1 MNKQESLDRI
11 DRALTRHQRHHLE
24 ESKNSDCDFHKEIF
38 FPSPKV
44 ECDLKEG
51 ERVTAEISLSLVRN
65 GFRRGDIFVT
75 DQGDEFKLSEVVGWF
90 KK

>member
-1 MNKQESLDRI
+1 MQHDKDRI

-24 ESKNSDCDFHKEIF
+24 EARNSDCDFHKEVF

-44 ECDLKEG
+44 ECDLREG

-65 GFRRGDIFVT
+65 GFRRGDVFVT
-75 DQGDEFKLSEVVGWF
+75 DQGDEFKLSDVVNYHSRTT
-90 KK
+90 